1 MILCLEGDE
10 VGKVRDLYFLSIR
23 AKNGI
28 NNHNLFEA
36 ALRCTNLLF
45 PPTHQDLWQYFT
57 RCWLHQT
64 KYDVLSFQ
72 SGFRQSTL
80 SHSSPP
86 DRFDSQ
92 ALLTPRQ
99 YREDLYQELNKC
111 SGKVEIYSRGFSP
124 DAEILNLLATR
135 STRIYADGF
144 IRNQSSRITAHFTA
158 GVHAK
163 ITLIG
168 DRLAYLGGVNF
179 QFAPRGFK
187 LIDLMYKTSDR
198 QEITQIRQQLSQ

>member
-1 MILCLEGDE
+1 M
-10 VGKVRDLYFLSIR
+10 RDLYFLSIR